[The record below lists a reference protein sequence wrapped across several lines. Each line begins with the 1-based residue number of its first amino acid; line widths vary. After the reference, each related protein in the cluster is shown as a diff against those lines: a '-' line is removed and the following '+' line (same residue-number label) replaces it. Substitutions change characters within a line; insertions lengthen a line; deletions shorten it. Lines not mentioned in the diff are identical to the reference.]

1 MAGTSP
7 AMTKM
12 DHLRAYLENF
22 DTFPVILSALSDR
35 VFSPM
40 RGLILDSLIG

>member
-35 VFSPM
+35 MFSSKL
-40 RGLILDSLIG
+40 GLILDSLIG